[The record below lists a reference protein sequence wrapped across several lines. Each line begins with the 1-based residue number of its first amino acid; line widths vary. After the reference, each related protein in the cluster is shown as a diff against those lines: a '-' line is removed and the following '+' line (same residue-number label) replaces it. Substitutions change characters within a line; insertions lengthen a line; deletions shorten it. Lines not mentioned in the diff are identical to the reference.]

1 LSTNN
6 HYLKKKGKKKKMKN
20 TRLFVSLL
28 IVFALISA
36 CTPKPQEKA
45 LLNVGGTDFT
55 RSELEALGTMSV
67 DYTDKDG
74 ETTAYEGVLLSAV
87 LEATVVVDAGST
99 VTFTA
104 ADGYEAEMP
113 TDEAL
118 ACDNCI
124 VAFDDDSLRMVMPD
138 QSGKLQVKD
147 VVQISVN

>member
-1 LSTNN
+1 M
-6 HYLKKKGKKKKMKN
+6 KK
-20 TRLFVSLL
+20 TRFFVSLL
-28 IVFALISA
+28 IVFALITA
-36 CTPKPQEKA
+36 CTSETQEEV
-45 LLNVGGTDFT
+45 LLNVDGTDFT
-55 RSELEALGTMSV
+55 QSELEALGTMSV
-67 DYTDKDG
+67 DYTDKEG
-74 ETTAYEGVLLSAV
+74 ETTTYEGVLLSAV
-87 LEATVVVDAGST
+87 LEAAGVADAGST

-124 VAFDDDSLRMVMPD
+124 VAFDENSLRMVMPD